1 MKRILLL
8 ATVTLLCGVAL
19 AETVWTWTAG
29 RDLPVE
35 GVGYVDGETPFVR
48 WPARAKGKLPSGL
61 WSMGR
66 QSTGVYL
73 RFKTDADRLAVR
85 WTVENE
91 HPTDPLIPEAG
102 LSGLDV
108 YRQENS
114 GRWRFVGNKRYWSR
128 DHGTNV
134 AGRTEFAWVPGAA
147 GIIYLPT
154 RSHVVDLRVGV
165 PRGKSFAAFPHPA
178 GHEKPVVHYG
188 TSIVHGGCA
197 SRPGLTFT
205 AIAGRALDRNYINL
219 GFSGAAKME
228 IELPPFLAEIDAA
241 VYVIDPVWNMN
252 VQLIEERAAPFLR
265 KLKELRPTTPILLCE
280 GCTQSATPM
289 RANVAMRKVYDMLKA
304 EDPAK
309 WANLHYFSADGMFP
323 PDDDE
328 LTHDF
333 CHPNDWGS
341 KFMGPAYAKRI
352 QEVLSSPLASKP

>member
-1 MKRILLL
+1 MKRLSFWAVL
-8 ATVTLLCGVAL
+8 AVACCVGA
-19 AETVWTWTAG
+19 AESDWTWISG

-35 GVGYVDGETPFVR
+35 GVGYADGETPFVR
-48 WPARAKGKLPSGL
+48 WPARAKGVVTPGL

-73 RFKTDADRLAVR
+73 RFKTDAGRLALR
-85 WTVENE
+85 WKVEDE

-108 YRQENS
+108 YRRGDG

-128 DHGTNV
+128 ESGTNV
-134 AGRTEFAWVPGAA
+134 AGRAEFAWTPGSA

-165 PRGKSFAAFPHPA
+165 PKGKSFSAFPHPV
-178 GHEKPVVHYG
+178 GHEKPIVHYG

-219 GFSGAAKME
+219 GFSGAARME
-228 IELPPFLAEIDAA
+228 IELPSLLAEIDAA
-241 VYVIDPVWNMN
+241 VYVVDPVWNMTA
-252 VQLIEERAAPFLR
+252 QMIEERAAPFLR
-265 KLKELRPTTPILLCE
+265 KLRELRPETPILLCE
-280 GCTQSATPM
+280 GCTQSTKPMAT
-289 RANVAMRKVYDMLKA
+289 NLAMRKVYEALKA
-304 EDPAK
+304 EDPVR
-309 WANLHYFSADGMFP
+309 WANLHYFGAGDMFP

-341 KFMGPAYAKRI
+341 KFLGPAYAKRI
-352 QEVLSSPLASKP
+352 QDVLAGARK